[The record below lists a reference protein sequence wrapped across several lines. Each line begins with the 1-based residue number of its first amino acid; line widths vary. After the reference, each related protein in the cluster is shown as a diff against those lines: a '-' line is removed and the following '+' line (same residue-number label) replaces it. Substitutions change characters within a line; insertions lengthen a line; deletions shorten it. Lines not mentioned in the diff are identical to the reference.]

1 MFIQLN
7 MHSNVILFLF
17 SRFFF
22 GFSSLRT
29 IGKED
34 PSTEYKE
41 NINQQKVLCYF
52 FFHADDDNMHAGR
65 HQIHTRFLT
74 RFKQWFWFFKLN
86 MAGARV
92 CCVASLIYCN
102 FNLQINSHIIFTAF
116 CFNDFLV
123 LSLYAFLS
131 LYIFMCYLFLFAFLE
146 CEWSTQRMCR
156 LKCISWFACIFFLL
170 FLPLLGDCV
179 ASKLIEYNLFS
190 HLLSFLRTQ
199 IVDAAA
205 VFFCSLFIKVNTHHR
220 NHYPFIYQA
229 FSAWN
234 NFLLY
239 FTSLHSGSRRR
250 RSKKG
255 NALHYRREKKQICS
269 YHFHMK
275 RILNTIDTLR
285 FIFLLFINLLSCT
298 SPPLSLHTAAR
309 KIIHG

>member
-1 MFIQLN
+1 M
-7 MHSNVILFLF
+7 LFLF
-17 SRFFF
+17 SCRRRQYARRQTSNTHTILNAFQAMILVFQVKYGGRACLLCGLVDILQFQFANKFAHNLHCFLFQRF
-22 GFSSLRT
+22 SRT
-29 IGKED
+29 
-34 PSTEYKE
+34 
-41 NINQQKVLCYF
+41 
-52 FFHADDDNMHAGR
+52 
-65 HQIHTRFLT
+65 
-74 RFKQWFWFFKLN
+74 
-86 MAGARV
+86 
-92 CCVASLIYCN
+92 
-102 FNLQINSHIIFTAF
+102 
-116 CFNDFLV
+116 
-123 LSLYAFLS
+123 LSLCLSFS
-131 LYIFMCYLFLFAFLE
+131 LYIHVLFVSLRISRMWMVYSTNVQIKMYFMVCVY
-146 CEWSTQRMCR
+146 
-156 LKCISWFACIFFLL
+156 FFLL